1 MVPRQVF
8 WKFHRGRRGAILG
21 AAFNGLLISWLPLFI
36 LPVLGDLQ
44 LASSTFAD
52 TDYLIPGLFL
62 GKLGEA
68 GPSLLVGG
76 IIAFVVVVL
85 LASAVLT
92 MREKKSP
99 KKTKC
104 FVLKGKWDRS
114 RFDFCPIC
122 LYHCSWINCAI
133 CFRACRPSGKYCF
146 IAKTCC
152 MPGTNRQ
159 VSCGRGPNCFKNW

>member
-1 MVPRQVF
+1 MVPRRAF
-8 WKFHRGRRGAILG
+8 WKFHRGTSGSDFRG
-21 AAFNGLLISWLPLFI
+21 AFNGLLISWLPLFI

-92 MREKKSP
+92 MREKK
-99 KKTKC
+99 
-104 FVLKGKWDRS
+104 VAEE
-114 RFDFCPIC
+114 
-122 LYHCSWINCAI
+122 N
-133 CFRACRPSGKYCF
+133 
-146 IAKTCC
+146 
-152 MPGTNRQ
+152 
-159 VSCGRGPNCFKNW
+159 

>member
-1 MVPRQVF
+1 MPNSKPALDVPIIFPYAPNAVLIGFFVSFIVGTISMLAMVGLNTTVIIPGVVGHFFCGAAAGVLEIPQGTSRSDF
-8 WKFHRGRRGAILG
+8 RG
-21 AAFNGLLISWLPLFI
+21 AFNGLLISWLPLFI

-104 FVLKGKWDRS
+104 FVLK
-114 RFDFCPIC
+114 
-122 LYHCSWINCAI
+122 
-133 CFRACRPSGKYCF
+133 
-146 IAKTCC
+146 
-152 MPGTNRQ
+152 RQ
-159 VSCGRGPNCFKNW
+159 VGQKSF